1 MPKPRYRTVRF
12 RQSDKG
18 FSSENFLI
26 YTEESKI
33 ISQKDL
39 EDAQKA
45 LLDAKARHALRNSIV
60 ESVLIANPI
69 LKAVHAGSNASPIE
83 R

>member
-1 MPKPRYRTVRF
+1 MPKPRYRSVRF
-12 RQSDKG
+12 RQSVRV

-26 YTEESKI
+26 YTEESEI